1 MSRAPLH
8 RVVTAPMIKSGMN
21 NFLRP
26 LLAVLLFAATCAH
39 AQSKGDLQLEKPWA
53 RATPPGASVGGG
65 YVVIRNKG
73 AAGDRLVGV
82 SSPASARMEMHE
94 MAMEKD
100 IMRMREVKGIDVPA
114 KGAAELKPGGFHLMF
129 MELKAPLKLGDKVPV
144 TLKFEKAGEV
154 KAEFAVE
161 SMGGAQHGGGKH

>member
-1 MSRAPLH
+1 MQ
-8 RVVTAPMIKSGMN
+8 K
-21 NFLRP
+21 FLRSF
-26 LLAVLLFAATCAH
+26 LAALLFAAAGVH
-39 AQSKGDLQLEKPWA
+39 AQSKTDLQIEKPWA
-53 RATPPGASVGGG
+53 RATPPGAQVGGG
-65 YVVIRNKG
+65 YLVIRNKG
-73 AAGDRLVGV
+73 ATSDRLVGV
-82 SSPASARMEMHE
+82 SSPASVRMEMHE

-129 MELKAPLKLGDKVPV
+129 MELKAPLKAGDKVPV

-161 SMGGAQHGGGKH
+161 AMGAAMKHGDMKH